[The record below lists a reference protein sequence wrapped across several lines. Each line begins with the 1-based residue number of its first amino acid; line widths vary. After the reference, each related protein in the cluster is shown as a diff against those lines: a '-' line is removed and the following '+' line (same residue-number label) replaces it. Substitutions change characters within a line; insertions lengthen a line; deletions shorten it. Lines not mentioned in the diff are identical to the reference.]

1 MQMTIDVGYD
11 QVYQLA
17 RQLPPRERRR
27 LAKKIAPRKRK
38 PAPADDEPR
47 QDLIVLERRN
57 GLVVYQVPFPDT
69 EEGRIRQEEQK
80 ELQREFRENHPE
92 FFGQPKCS
100 REEWQQILLSAPTL
114 TPGDA
119 QEFEES
125 MKNFRKDFNNAFE
138 RRRLGLVDID

>member
-38 PAPADDEPR
+38 PTPADDEPR

-92 FFGQPKCS
+92 FFVRPTDEAIEKNR
-100 REEWQQILLSAPTL
+100 REALRLALECPVAT
-114 TPGDA
+114 
-119 QEFEES
+119 QEDIDNQNE
-125 MKNFRKDFNNAFE
+125 FRKLF
-138 RRRLGLVDID
+138 RWRTI